1 MELYL
6 SFALVMLVCLA
17 FSKIMEK
24 LSLPALL
31 GYMAAG
37 FLLGPAVLNV
47 LSADFLSLSGFLRK
61 FALIVI
67 LSRAGLKMDFQKIK
81 ENGASALMLC
91 FVPACFEIAGYMC
104 LGLLLHLDLLNAALL
119 GCVMSAVS
127 PAVIVPRMISIDSK
141 GYGRKQGVCQMILA
155 GASMDDIFVITVFSV
170 LLSAAQKGAFS
181 WSFLYEFPLSVL
193 SGIAAGILLGK
204 AVRWTGRRFSLLPV
218 QILIALCALS
228 FVFVW
233 IEDSLS
239 LPFSSLLAVL
249 VMHYMQRGSKNSEQV
264 VSSYENIWKWAE
276 MLLFSLIGTM
286 VSIEYM
292 SSSFG
297 VIVLVMFA
305 ALLFR
310 MTGVFVSLLPSK
322 MDWKTKLFCM
332 IAYLPKATVQAGIGS
347 LPLAA
352 GLASGELIL
361 SFAAASIVI
370 TAPLGAFLIDRL
382 YPVLLSQD

>member
-1 MELYL
+1 
-6 SFALVMLVCLA
+6 
-17 FSKIMEK
+17 
-24 LSLPALL
+24 
-31 GYMAAG
+31 
-37 FLLGPAVLNV
+37 
-47 LSADFLSLSGFLRK
+47 
-61 FALIVI
+61 
-67 LSRAGLKMDFQKIK
+67 
-81 ENGASALMLC
+81 
-91 FVPACFEIAGYMC
+91 
-104 LGLLLHLDLLNAALL
+104 
-119 GCVMSAVS
+119 
-127 PAVIVPRMISIDSK
+127 
-141 GYGRKQGVCQMILA
+141 
-155 GASMDDIFVITVFSV
+155 
-170 LLSAAQKGAFS
+170 
-181 WSFLYEFPLSVL
+181 
-193 SGIAAGILLGK
+193 
-204 AVRWTGRRFSLLPV
+204 
-218 QILIALCALS
+218 
-228 FVFVW
+228 
-233 IEDSLS
+233 
-239 LPFSSLLAVL
+239 
-249 VMHYMQRGSKNSEQV
+249 
-264 VSSYENIWKWAE
+264 
-276 MLLFSLIGTM
+276 M